1 MNSPGLAAEI
11 DSILQHSAC
20 AASMTPE
27 ARQLLEEVKQKA
39 GKPLETAAPQVPDLF
54 SPFRRPC
61 PPHWGVPYTED
72 CSVDD
77 RLHRVRTMS
86 VAELERVVAIGWC
99 IQKTVLLAAERRLRK
114 LRKGAA

>member
-1 MNSPGLAAEI
+1 MNSPGLAAEV
-11 DSILQHSAC
+11 DSILKHSAC
-20 AASMTPE
+20 AANMTPE
-27 ARQLLEEVKQKA
+27 ARQLLEAVKQTALEKA
-39 GKPLETAAPQVPDLF
+39 KTGPAPASELF

-61 PPHWGVPYTED
+61 PPSWGVPYVED

-86 VAELERVVAIGWC
+86 AEDLEKVVAIGWC

-114 LRKGAA
+114 LRKGAR